1 MNLLGVR
8 KIIHLVKKIKKLEV
22 DMKSYTSLKILEVHI
37 KLCDFISFNCVLFHF
52 IFNFVSLLVSLNQ

>member
-22 DMKSYTSLKILEVHI
+22 DMKSYTSLKILEVQYQI
-37 KLCDFISFNCVLFHF
+37 M
-52 IFNFVSLLVSLNQ
+52 